1 MGVQDMTGAGLGG
14 YQLQECLG
22 FSSHTAVYRAT
33 SNGAGE
39 LVVKLV
45 DGEIEPEG
53 GLVDRLRRDAQQ
65 LSRIDHPN
73 IPPVEEVTRHRTFS
87 VAASPLVG
95 APTLRTLLDRG
106 PLPGDLAWS
115 VLCQVADAL
124 DRLHGLNL
132 SHRGV
137 KPINILLDQRG
148 RVHLVEFGTS
158 SRWTGQL
165 ALTVGDYRLADP
177 SYLAPEQVRG
187 EEPDGR
193 ADVYA
198 LGVLAFELLTGQP
211 PFKSPRATQV
221 LRLSLNSDPP
231 APRSLDARL
240 PRGVDV
246 VLRRALAKD
255 PRRRYQ
261 SASELID
268 QLIELPDET
277 GLTKS
282 QHTTA
287 LVAAQVSDPGSA
299 TALLRRLGMPEV
311 SARQD
316 VLLNAFHATAVRACQ
331 ATTGDSWPSVLA
343 AGGLQRDLVE
353 DLHDDADRSSSLE
366 SLSQLAAGVESV
378 HGEAA
383 AQIIREWGRRTL
395 DAWLSSTQRKPFRM
409 RGRPE
414 QRLKETL
421 YVLTQTLD
429 RVRGEQL
436 HTWREFDRGHF
447 WVVYYGNLLARG
459 RPRSQRSCSFS
470 IGGLESALRWG
481 GLANDWV
488 PEEVECGRVTG
499 TGSCVFSVEYVAH
512 R

>member
-1 MGVQDMTGAGLGG
+1 MGVQDMKGAGLGG

-33 SNGAGE
+33 GNGAGE

-45 DGEIEPEG
+45 DGEIEPEA
-53 GLVDRLRRDAQQ
+53 GLVDRLRRDAER
-65 LSRIDHPN
+65 LSGIDHPN
-73 IPPVEEVTRHRTFS
+73 IPPVQEVARLGSFS
-87 VAASPLVG
+87 VAASPLVA
-95 APTLRTLLDRG
+95 APTLRALLERG
-106 PLPGDLAWS
+106 RLPDDLAWG

-124 DRLHGLNL
+124 DRVHERKL

-137 KPINILLDQRG
+137 KPINILVGEGG

-211 PFKSPRATQV
+211 PFKGARATQV
-221 LRLSLNSDPP
+221 LRWSLNSDPP
-231 APRSLDARL
+231 APRTLDARL
-240 PRGVDV
+240 PPAVDV

-255 PRRRYQ
+255 PRQRYQ

-268 QLIELPDET
+268 QLIELPDEPRLT
-277 GLTKS
+277 RSQHAITKS
-282 QHTTA
+282 PA
-287 LVAAQVSDPGSA
+287 PASEPASA
-299 TALLRRLGMPEV
+299 TALLRKLGVPDV
-311 SARQD
+311 PARQD

-331 ATTGDSWPSVLA
+331 GTTADTWSSVLA
-343 AGGLQRDLVE
+343 AGGLPPNLVD
-353 DLHDDADRSSSLE
+353 DLHDDAERSSSLD
-366 SLSQLAAGVESV
+366 SLSRLAVGIEAV

-383 AQIIREWGRRTL
+383 AQIVREWGRRTL
-395 DAWLSSTQRKPFRM
+395 DTWLSSTQRKPFRM
-409 RGRPE
+409 RGRPD
-414 QRLKETL
+414 QRLRDTL

-447 WVVYYGNLLARG
+447 WVVYHGNLLARG
-459 RPRSQRSCSFS
+459 RPRSQRPCHFS

-481 GLANDWV
+481 GLANDWI

-499 TGSCVFSVEYVAH
+499 SGSCVFSVEYVTH